1 MSLTQL
7 IGLIKKYAPFALLG
21 VIIIFILFYSIKVA
35 IVLYKNKAGENIVLN
50 PVFGPISKPVLK
62 DSTSS
67 AGFKFQ
73 IDTIEGK
80 PVTATKSANVYFIT
94 PVTTKFSYRD
104 KISMMAKNLGF
115 ENSNTYNLQED
126 TAYFINDTRSFDVK
140 ITNFNFIYKYQY
152 EKDPNLFIRSII
164 PTAQE
169 AENESISLL
178 SSLDRNVEEF
188 DKSKTVAK
196 YFFYNVD
203 KKVIVPVARNIDAN
217 IAEVNFFRGGI
228 DNFPTVSSRFPNSS
242 NYVRLASTDR
252 EFIPIEA
259 QITFFERAID
269 KVGAYPLITGD
280 AAFEALKKGEG
291 IVLLNSNPSNKN
303 KIIKKMYLAYLEP
316 EKYTQYL
323 QPVYVFEG
331 DNFAMF
337 VPAIKN

>member
-7 IGLIKKYAPFALLG
+7 IKLIKKYAPFALLG

-50 PVFGPISKPVLK
+50 PVFGPIPKPAFK

-80 PVTATKSANVYFIT
+80 PVTATKSANVYFLT

-126 TAYFINDTRSFDVK
+126 TAYFINDMRSFDVK
-140 ITNFNFIYKYQY
+140 ITNFNFIYKFQY
-152 EKDPNLFIRSII
+152 ENDPNLFIRSII

-188 DKSKTVAK
+188 DKSKTIIK

-203 KKVIVPVARNIDAN
+203 KKVIVPVARNIDSN
-217 IAEVNFFRGGI
+217 IAEVNFYRGGI
-228 DNFPTVSSRFPNSS
+228 DDIPTVSYRFPNSS
-242 NYVRLASTDR
+242 NFVRLASTDR
-252 EFIPIEA
+252 EFVPIEA
-259 QITFFERAID
+259 QIMFFERSLD

-280 AAFEALKKGEG
+280 VAFQALEKGEG
-291 IVLLNSNPSNKN
+291 IILLNSDPNNKN

-316 EKYTQYL
+316 DEYAQYL

-331 DNFAMF
+331 DDFAVF